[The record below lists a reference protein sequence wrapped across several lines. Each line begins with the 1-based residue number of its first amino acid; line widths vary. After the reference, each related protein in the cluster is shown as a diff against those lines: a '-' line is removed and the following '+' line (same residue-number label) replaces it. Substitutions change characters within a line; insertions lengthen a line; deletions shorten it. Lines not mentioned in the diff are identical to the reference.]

1 MEKNTTTFPAQ
12 WVVIIFLKNISKMKH
27 TTALLFAFFLTR
39 LPEAAACV
47 GCRQPGSGGPDE
59 PQTVTAGIALSWG
72 VVGMLVVVGLIIS
85 GLTYYIANTCRNLDR
100 ATKVP

>member
-1 MEKNTTTFPAQ
+1 
-12 WVVIIFLKNISKMKH
+12 MKH
-27 TTALLFAFFLTR
+27 ITALIVFFFLTR

-72 VVGMLVVVGLIIS
+72 VVGMLAIVGLILA
-85 GLTYYIANTCRNLDR
+85 GLTYYIADTCRKLDR
-100 ATKVP
+100 TNKVS